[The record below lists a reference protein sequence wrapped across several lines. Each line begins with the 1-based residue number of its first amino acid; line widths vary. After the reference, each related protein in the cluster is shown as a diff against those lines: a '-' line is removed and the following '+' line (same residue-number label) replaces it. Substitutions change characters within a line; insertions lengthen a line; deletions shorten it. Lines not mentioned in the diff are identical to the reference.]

1 VSLSLYRYYTGQL
14 VCEHMCGVYLAYAII
29 TNSGGVVRI
38 FNRMSDER
46 VLIKVKGQQ
55 NEI

>member
-1 VSLSLYRYYTGQL
+1 
-14 VCEHMCGVYLAYAII
+14 MCGVYLAYAII

-46 VLIKVKGQQ
+46 VLIKVRKGTVARDLRVY
-55 NEI
+55 

>member
-29 TNSGGVVRI
+29 TNSGGVLRI

-46 VLIKVKGQQ
+46 VLIKVKGQ
-55 NEI
+55 